1 MSADMHCCLIK
12 SFGSTVRQLREAR
25 QWSQE
30 YLAEVA
36 DLNRSYVGEIER
48 GRVVASILTI
58 EKIAAAFG
66 VPSSRLLEQSEVALA
81 GQMVKGIELVAI
93 AC

>member
-1 MSADMHCCLIK
+1 MHCCLIK
-12 SFGSTVRQLREAR
+12 SFGNTVRQLRETR

-30 YLAEVA
+30 QLAEVA

-58 EKIAAAFG
+58 EKIAVAFG
-66 VPSSRLLEQSEVALA
+66 VPSSRLLEQSEA
-81 GQMVKGIELVAI
+81 GMSDSLVKGIALVAI

>member
-1 MSADMHCCLIK
+1 MHCCLIK
-12 SFGSTVRQLREAR
+12 SFGSTVRQLRETR

-30 YLAEVA
+30 QLAEVA

-48 GRVVASILTI
+48 GRVVASILTV

-66 VPSSRLLEQSEVALA
+66 VPSSRLLEQSEASMSGSL
-81 GQMVKGIELVAI
+81 VKGIALVAI

>member
-1 MSADMHCCLIK
+1 MKECCLLK
-12 SFGSTVRQLREAR
+12 SFGTGVRRLREER

-30 YLAEVA
+30 QLAEFA

-48 GRVVASILTI
+48 GRVVASILTV
-58 EKIAAAFG
+58 EKLARAFQL
-66 VPSSRLLEQSEVALA
+66 SNARLLDHCEAISRQ
-81 GQMVKGIELVAI
+81 QMVKDIHLVAI

>member
-1 MSADMHCCLIK
+1 MTCCIVK
-12 SFGSTVRQLREAR
+12 DFGHSVRQLRESR

-30 YLAEVA
+30 QLAEQA

-48 GRVVASILTI
+48 GRVVASIVTV
-58 EKIAAAFG
+58 EKLAEAFG
-66 VPSSRLLEQSEVALA
+66 VAGSRLLERAEALHA
-81 GQMVKGIELVAI
+81 GQLIKGVDLMAI

>member
-1 MSADMHCCLIK
+1 MHCCLIK
-12 SFGSTVRQLREAR
+12 SFGITVRQLRETR

-30 YLAEVA
+30 QLAEVA

-58 EKIAAAFG
+58 EKIAKAFG
-66 VPSSRLLEQSEVALA
+66 VPSSRLLEQSEA
-81 GQMVKGIELVAI
+81 GVSGTVVKGIELVAI